1 MLLLV
6 LLLGAVLLG
15 CIYHSST
22 RDVYT
27 GATTAGYYY
36 TMVCSPYTQH
46 HHTRY
51 YILMLLLRDV
61 ITVMYILHTT
71 PSGCI
76 LGIRYVRTAGAAL
89 PTPWYYIHSIYYIH
103 TYQVLHTGALLLG
116 ITYCGIPYWCIT
128 CCCATVVLHTMVYTT
143 YSILPTE
150 HTWWCTTYRA
160 YIHDIHTYTAY
171 TPYIPCAPYTAMIRY
186 ILGMLSPHPCIMV
199 YYMIPYTLYTTY
211 IPYSW
216 YTWYTGHTHG
226 IHRVWYL
233 FSMMHVLRIH
243 RDGRVHTYIPC
254 YSM

>member
-103 TYQVLHTGALLLG
+103 TYQVLHTGALLLVYY
-116 ITYCGIPYWCIT
+116 ILWYSILVYYILLLCYCGTTHHGIPYTRYPPCI
-128 CCCATVVLHTMVYTT
+128 AYLVVY
-143 YSILPTE
+143 
-150 HTWWCTTYRA
+150 
-160 YIHDIHTYTAY
+160 YIQSIHT
-171 TPYIPCAPYTAMIRY
+171 
-186 ILGMLSPHPCIMV
+186 
-199 YYMIPYTLYTTY
+199 
-211 IPYSW
+211 
-216 YTWYTGHTHG
+216 
-226 IHRVWYL
+226 
-233 FSMMHVLRIH
+233 
-243 RDGRVHTYIPC
+243 
-254 YSM
+254 